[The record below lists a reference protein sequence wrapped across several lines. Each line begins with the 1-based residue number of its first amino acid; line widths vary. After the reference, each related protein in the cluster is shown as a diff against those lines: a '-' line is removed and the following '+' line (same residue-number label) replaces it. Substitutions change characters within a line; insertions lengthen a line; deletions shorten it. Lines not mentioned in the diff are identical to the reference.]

1 MGISNHV
8 IFSYSINGD
17 FLTRVKDK
25 EGINNAIFMEKF
37 DKMEVLIYGTNKR
50 NIVVR
55 KLPFL
60 EEVFRY
66 QIP

>member
-1 MGISNHV
+1 M
-8 IFSYSINGD
+8 
-17 FLTRVKDK
+17 TRVKDK